1 MPVVTQMAAH
11 HNLAEIFFYLWE
23 MQIAPRD
30 SFIDQV
36 FRLVLFQDSVES
48 LAQCPNM
55 NNLTPKEK
63 AKYCDNQFFKLIQ
76 VLLIADNEAYILFDE
91 VEVRRCRKEIMD
103 LYTRMKKDRREARET
118 ASDSGEAEGGEHASL

>member
-1 MPVVTQMAAH
+1 MAAH

-23 MQIAPRD
+23 MQIAPRG

-48 LAQCPNM
+48 LAQCPSM
-55 NNLTPKEK
+55 NNLSPKEK
-63 AKYCDNQFFKLIQ
+63 AKYCDNQFYKLMR

-103 LYTRMKKDRREARET
+103 LYARMKQQGSRRGDARDT
-118 ASDSGEAEGGEHASL
+118 ASDSDGAAEGGEHASL

>member
-1 MPVVTQMAAH
+1 
-11 HNLAEIFFYLWE
+11 
-23 MQIAPRD
+23 
-30 SFIDQV
+30 
-36 FRLVLFQDSVES
+36 
-48 LAQCPNM
+48 M

-63 AKYCDNQFFKLIQ
+63 AKYCDNQFFKLIK

-118 ASDSGEAEGGEHASL
+118 ASDSGEAEGGEHTSL